1 MQKLQGFI
9 MIVPVLRLKLSD
21 FLGTDYEKEV
31 LDKLR
36 EINNKDYMP
45 PFEIYLWYDRD
56 NDKVEL
62 SRLKDFIVDW
72 ESKGD
77 FKSKTIIVPEFFDRP
92 VDFIWYDIIPRE
104 VSDSNFIQY
113 SRFQWRYSEPK
124 TGILDGL
131 DEYIKTFKFT
141 IADRLPRKQKRNDDE
156 NSNHR
161 K

>member
-1 MQKLQGFI
+1 

-21 FLGTDYEKEV
+21 FLGTDYETEV
-31 LDKLR
+31 LDRLR
-36 EINNKDYMP
+36 EINNLDFMP

-62 SRLKDFIVDW
+62 NRLKDFIVDW

-77 FKSKTIIVPEFFDRP
+77 FRSKTFIIPEFFDRP

-104 VSDSNFIQY
+104 VSDSNYIQY

-161 K
+161 

>member
-1 MQKLQGFI
+1 

-21 FLGTDYEKEV
+21 FLGTDYETEV
-31 LDKLR
+31 LDRLR
-36 EINNKDYMP
+36 EINNLDFMP

-62 SRLKDFIVDW
+62 NRLKDFIVDW

-77 FKSKTIIVPEFFDRP
+77 FRSKTFIIPEFFDRP
-92 VDFIWYDIIPRE
+92 RDFIWYDIIPRE
-104 VSDSNFIQY
+104 VSDSNYIQY

-161 K
+161 

>member
-124 TGILDGL
+124 TGILDGF

>member
-1 MQKLQGFI
+1 

-21 FLGTDYEKEV
+21 FLGTDYETEV
-31 LDKLR
+31 LDRLR
-36 EINNKDYMP
+36 EINNLDFMP

-62 SRLKDFIVDW
+62 NRLKDFIVDW

-92 VDFIWYDIIPRE
+92 VDFIWYDIIQRE
-104 VSDSNFIQY
+104 VSDNNFIQY

-161 K
+161 

>member
-1 MQKLQGFI
+1 

-21 FLGTDYEKEV
+21 FLGTDYETEV

-36 EINNKDYMP
+36 EINNLDFMP

-62 SRLKDFIVDW
+62 NRLKDFIVDW

>member
-1 MQKLQGFI
+1 

-21 FLGTDYEKEV
+21 FLGTDYETEV
-31 LDKLR
+31 LDRLR
-36 EINNKDYMP
+36 EINNLDFMP

-56 NDKVEL
+56 NDKVDL
-62 SRLKDFIVDW
+62 NRLKDFIVDW

-104 VSDSNFIQY
+104 VSDSNYIQY

-131 DEYIKTFKFT
+131 DEYIKTFKLT

-161 K
+161 

>member
-1 MQKLQGFI
+1 

-21 FLGTDYEKEV
+21 FLGTDYETEV

-36 EINNKDYMP
+36 EINNLDFMP

-56 NDKVEL
+56 NDKVDL

-77 FKSKTIIVPEFFDRP
+77 FRSKTFIIPEFFDRP
-92 VDFIWYDIIPRE
+92 RDFIWYDIIPRE
-104 VSDSNFIQY
+104 VSDSNYIQY

-161 K
+161 

>member
-1 MQKLQGFI
+1 

-21 FLGTDYEKEV
+21 FLGTDYETEV

-36 EINNKDYMP
+36 EINNLDFMP

-62 SRLKDFIVDW
+62 NRLKDFIVDW

-77 FKSKTIIVPEFFDRP
+77 FRSKTFIIPEFFDRP

-104 VSDSNFIQY
+104 VSDNNFIQY

-131 DEYIKTFKFT
+131 DEYIITFKFT

-161 K
+161 

>member
-45 PFEIYLWYDRD
+45 PFEIYLWYNRD
-56 NDKVEL
+56 TDKVDL
-62 SRLKDFIVDW
+62 NRLKDFIVDW

-77 FKSKTIIVPEFFDRP
+77 FKSRTIIVPEFFDRP

-104 VSDSNFIQY
+104 VSDNNFIQY

-131 DEYIKTFKFT
+131 DEYIKTFEFI
-141 IADRLPRKQKRNDDE
+141 IADKLPRKQKRNDY
-156 NSNHR
+156 
-161 K
+161 

>member
-1 MQKLQGFI
+1 
-9 MIVPVLRLKLSD
+9 MITPVLRLKLSD
-21 FLGTDYEKEV
+21 FLGTDYETEV

-36 EINNKDYMP
+36 EINNLDFMP

-56 NDKVEL
+56 NDKVDL
-62 SRLKDFIVDW
+62 NRLKDFIVDW

-77 FKSKTIIVPEFFDRP
+77 FRSKTFIIPEFFDRSR
-92 VDFIWYDIIPRE
+92 DFIWYDIIPRE
-104 VSDSNFIQY
+104 VSDSNYIQY

-131 DEYIKTFKFT
+131 DEYVKTFKFT

-161 K
+161 

>member
-1 MQKLQGFI
+1 
-9 MIVPVLRLKLSD
+9 MITPVLRLKLSD
-21 FLGTDYEKEV
+21 FLGTDYETEV

-36 EINNKDYMP
+36 EINNLDFMP

-62 SRLKDFIVDW
+62 NRLKDFIVDW

-77 FKSKTIIVPEFFDRP
+77 FRSKTFIIPEFFDRP

-104 VSDSNFIQY
+104 VSDSNYIQY

-161 K
+161 

>member
-45 PFEIYLWYDRD
+45 PFEIYLWYNRD
-56 NDKVEL
+56 TDKVDL
-62 SRLKDFIVDW
+62 NRLKDFIVDW

-77 FKSKTIIVPEFFDRP
+77 FKSRTIIVPEFFDRP

-104 VSDSNFIQY
+104 VSDNNFIQY

-161 K
+161 

>member
-1 MQKLQGFI
+1 

-21 FLGTDYEKEV
+21 FLGTDYETEV

-36 EINNKDYMP
+36 EINNLDFMP

-56 NDKVEL
+56 NDKVDL
-62 SRLKDFIVDW
+62 NRLKDFIVDW

-77 FKSKTIIVPEFFDRP
+77 FRSKTFIIPEFFDRP
-92 VDFIWYDIIPRE
+92 RDFIWYDIIPRE
-104 VSDSNFIQY
+104 VSDSNYIQY

-141 IADRLPRKQKRNDDE
+141 IADKLPRKQKRNDDE

-161 K
+161 

>member
-131 DEYIKTFKFT
+131 D
-141 IADRLPRKQKRNDDE
+141 
-156 NSNHR
+156 
-161 K
+161 

>member
-1 MQKLQGFI
+1 

-21 FLGTDYEKEV
+21 FLGTDYETEV

-36 EINNKDYMP
+36 EINNLDFMP

-92 VDFIWYDIIPRE
+92 VDFIWYDVIPRKMYDE
-104 VSDSNFIQY
+104 HYIQY
-113 SRFQWRYSEPK
+113 SRFSWVYSDPK
-124 TGILDGL
+124 TGILEGL

-161 K
+161 

>member
-1 MQKLQGFI
+1 

-141 IADRLPRKQKRNDDE
+141 IADRLPRKQIRNDDE
-156 NSNHR
+156 NINHR

>member
-1 MQKLQGFI
+1 

-21 FLGTDYEKEV
+21 FLGTDYETEV

-36 EINNKDYMP
+36 EINNLDFMP

-56 NDKVEL
+56 NDKVDL
-62 SRLKDFIVDW
+62 NRLKDFIVDW

-77 FKSKTIIVPEFFDRP
+77 FRSKTFIIPEFFDRP
-92 VDFIWYDIIPRE
+92 RDFIWYDIIPRE
-104 VSDSNFIQY
+104 VSDSNYIQY

-131 DEYIKTFKFT
+131 DEYVKTFKFT

-161 K
+161 

>member
-1 MQKLQGFI
+1 

-21 FLGTDYEKEV
+21 FLGTDYETEV

-36 EINNKDYMP
+36 EINNLDFMP

-62 SRLKDFIVDW
+62 NRLKDFIVDW
-72 ESKGD
+72 ESRGD

-161 K
+161 

>member
-1 MQKLQGFI
+1 

-21 FLGTDYEKEV
+21 FLGTDYETEV
-31 LDKLR
+31 LDRLR
-36 EINNKDYMP
+36 EINNLDFMP

-62 SRLKDFIVDW
+62 NRLKDFIVDW
-72 ESKGD
+72 ESRGD

-161 K
+161 

>member
-1 MQKLQGFI
+1 

-131 DEYIKTFKFT
+131 DEYIKTLKFT

>member
-1 MQKLQGFI
+1 

-21 FLGTDYEKEV
+21 FLGTDYETEV
-31 LDKLR
+31 LDRLR
-36 EINNKDYMP
+36 EINNLDFMP

-62 SRLKDFIVDW
+62 NRLKDFIVDW

-104 VSDSNFIQY
+104 VSDNNFIQY

-141 IADRLPRKQKRNDDE
+141 IADSLPRKQKRNDDE

-161 K
+161 

>member
-1 MQKLQGFI
+1 

-21 FLGTDYEKEV
+21 FLGTDYETEV

-36 EINNKDYMP
+36 EINNLDFMP

-56 NDKVEL
+56 NDKVDL
-62 SRLKDFIVDW
+62 NRLKDFIVDW

-104 VSDSNFIQY
+104 VSDNNFIQY

-161 K
+161 

>member
-1 MQKLQGFI
+1 
-9 MIVPVLRLKLSD
+9 MITPVLRLKLSD
-21 FLGTDYEKEV
+21 FLGTDYETEV
-31 LDKLR
+31 LDRLR
-36 EINNKDYMP
+36 EINNLDFMP

-62 SRLKDFIVDW
+62 NRLKDFIVDW

-104 VSDSNFIQY
+104 VSDNNFIQY

-156 NSNHR
+156 NNNHR
-161 K
+161 

>member
-1 MQKLQGFI
+1 

-21 FLGTDYEKEV
+21 FLGTNYEAEV

-124 TGILDGL
+124 TGILEGL
-131 DEYIKTFKFT
+131 DEFIKTFKFT
-141 IADRLPRKQKRNDDE
+141 IADRLPKKQKRNDDE

-161 K
+161 

>member
-1 MQKLQGFI
+1 

-21 FLGTDYEKEV
+21 FLGTDYETEV
-31 LDKLR
+31 LDRLR
-36 EINNKDYMP
+36 EINNLDFMP

-62 SRLKDFIVDW
+62 NRLKDFIVDW

-104 VSDSNFIQY
+104 VSDNNFIQY

-161 K
+161 

>member
-1 MQKLQGFI
+1 

-56 NDKVEL
+56 NDKVDL
-62 SRLKDFIVDW
+62 SRLKDFIIDW

-77 FKSKTIIVPEFFDRP
+77 FKSRTIIVPEFFDRP
-92 VDFIWYDIIPRE
+92 VDFIWYDVIPRKIYE
-104 VSDSNFIQY
+104 EHYIQY
-113 SRFQWRYSEPK
+113 SRFSWIYSDPK
-124 TGILDGL
+124 TGILEGL
-131 DEYIKTFKFT
+131 DEYLKTFEFIIT
-141 IADRLPRKQKRNDDE
+141 DRLPRKQKRNDYE

>member
-1 MQKLQGFI
+1 

-161 K
+161 

>member
-1 MQKLQGFI
+1 

-21 FLGTDYEKEV
+21 FLGTDYETEV

-36 EINNKDYMP
+36 EINNLDFMP

-62 SRLKDFIVDW
+62 NRLKDFIVDW

-104 VSDSNFIQY
+104 VSDNNFIQY

-124 TGILDGL
+124 PGILDGL

-161 K
+161 

>member
-1 MQKLQGFI
+1 
-9 MIVPVLRLKLSD
+9 MIVPVLGLKLSD
-21 FLGTDYEKEV
+21 FLGTDYETEV

-36 EINNKDYMP
+36 EINNLDFMP

-56 NDKVEL
+56 NDKVDL
-62 SRLKDFIVDW
+62 NRLKDFIVDW

-77 FKSKTIIVPEFFDRP
+77 FRSKTFIIPEFFDRP
-92 VDFIWYDIIPRE
+92 RDFIWYDIIPRE
-104 VSDSNFIQY
+104 VSDSNYIQY

-161 K
+161 

>member
-1 MQKLQGFI
+1 

-45 PFEIYLWYDRD
+45 PFEIYLWYNRD
-56 NDKVEL
+56 TDKVDL
-62 SRLKDFIVDW
+62 NRLKDFIVDW

-77 FKSKTIIVPEFFDRP
+77 FKSRTIIVPEFFDRP

-104 VSDSNFIQY
+104 VSDNNFIQY

-131 DEYIKTFKFT
+131 DEYIKTFEFI
-141 IADRLPRKQKRNDDE
+141 IADKLPRKQKRNDY
-156 NSNHR
+156 
-161 K
+161 

>member
-1 MQKLQGFI
+1 

-21 FLGTDYEKEV
+21 FLGTDYETEV

-36 EINNKDYMP
+36 EINNLDFMP

-56 NDKVEL
+56 NDKVDL
-62 SRLKDFIVDW
+62 NRLKDFIVDW

-77 FKSKTIIVPEFFDRP
+77 FRSKTFIIPEFFDRP
-92 VDFIWYDIIPRE
+92 RDFIWYDIIPRE
-104 VSDSNFIQY
+104 VSDSNYIQY

-141 IADRLPRKQKRNDDE
+141 IEDRLPIKKKRNEDE

-161 K
+161 